1 MKLIIS
7 YIILYVTLGSLFIV
21 ASKENAEMK
30 DILFWTFL
38 SWRIGIF
45 VKRRLKRN
53 RITNNKTNTL

>member
-21 ASKENAEMK
+21 ASKDNAEMK

-38 SWRIGIF
+38 SWITGLL
-45 VKRRLKRN
+45 VKRQLKRN
-53 RITNNKTNTL
+53 